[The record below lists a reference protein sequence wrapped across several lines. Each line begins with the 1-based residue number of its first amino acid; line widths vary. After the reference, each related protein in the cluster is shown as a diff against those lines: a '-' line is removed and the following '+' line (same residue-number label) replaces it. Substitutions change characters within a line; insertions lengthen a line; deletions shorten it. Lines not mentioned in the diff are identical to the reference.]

1 MVLDSMLNIIAYED
15 SWLLRI
21 GSWYF
26 PQQSPTFKFWLL
38 VHKYQQIIFIR
49 ANRERKLE
57 LMVSTLHLQRLTA
70 LQVQH
75 ASFRITPGE
84 FQSLSETWET

>member
-1 MVLDSMLNIIAYED
+1 MRTRYAHQVTVMVLDSMLNIIAYED

-26 PQQSPTFKFWLL
+26 FQQSPTFKFWLL

-49 ANRERKLE
+49 VNRERKLE

-70 LQVQH
+70 LFFALDHQNY
-75 ASFRITPGE
+75 AR
-84 FQSLSETWET
+84 